1 MASRVSVAVTG
12 SGGRIQGYF
21 LQRSRVA
28 GVLLE
33 PNDKPREL

>member
-1 MASRVSVAVTG
+1 MASLVSVAVTG

-21 LQRSRVA
+21 LPRSRVA
-28 GVLLE
+28 GLLLE

>member
-1 MASRVSVAVTG
+1 MVAVTALG
-12 SGGRIQGYF
+12 VRIHRYF

-28 GVLLE
+28 GLLLE